1 MPSGCPPDRCR
12 VVCVTNVC
20 GRRRD
25 RVIAERRGEAAVR
38 VGVKSANSRHCG
50 STVDWTRGVGLTVL
64 GDGDL
69 IADMGPRNEA
79 LP

>member
-1 MPSGCPPDRCR
+1 MIAAQPGGC
-12 VVCVTNVC
+12 N
-20 GRRRD
+20 
-25 RVIAERRGEAAVR
+25 AAVDYTTR
-38 VGVKSANSRHCG
+38 GLAMPEDDGNGHPGKGKSANSRHCG